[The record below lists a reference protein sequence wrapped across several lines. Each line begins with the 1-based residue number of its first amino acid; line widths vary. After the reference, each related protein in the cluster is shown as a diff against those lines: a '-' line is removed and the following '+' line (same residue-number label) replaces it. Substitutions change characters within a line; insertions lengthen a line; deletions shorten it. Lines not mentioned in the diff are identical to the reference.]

1 MQKVARALLCRYPH
15 VTFFHTFALPPFLSS
30 PFSYHKHIIY
40 PEIPTGSLVKIHNMA
55 FQSTPGPFIVR
66 FYDPNVQAKDR
77 RGRTRSSILAW
88 SDDELEYH
96 HDYIQLLFPLPEGS
110 PFNPSAP
117 VIDEATFN
125 AFRSR
130 LELQTQLR
138 ASLQRMLR
146 FYGFQFTSETADGGD
161 SQTLQVIDG
170 SNYPEAS
177 RNWVRRFNH
186 NHLRITRI
194 LRSLRVLG
202 LETEAWEFFKAL
214 KRVYEGGKIGQKSM
228 MFWTRAIERPLYL
241 APEDEDD
248 EGGCQFLYEFESEKE
263 RSSEIMPK
271 SVGSGEEE
279 VEAAKEGTEIAEENK
294 LPASHNEDSPKS
306 VSKSEL

>member
-1 MQKVARALLCRYPH
+1 MQKVARALLCRYAH
-15 VTFFHTFALPPFLSS
+15 VTSFHTSALPPFLLS
-30 PFSYHKHIIY
+30 PFSYHKHITY
-40 PEIPTGSLVKIHNMA
+40 PGTPAGSLVKIHNMA
-55 FQSTPGPFIVR
+55 SHSASEPFIVR
-66 FYDPNVQAKDR
+66 FYDPNIQAKDR
-77 RGRTRSSILAW
+77 RGRTSSSILAW

-138 ASLQRMLR
+138 VSLQRMLH
-146 FYGFQFTSETADGGD
+146 FYGFQFASETANGGD
-161 SQTLQVIDG
+161 SQTLQVVDG

-202 LETEAWEFFKAL
+202 LENEALEFFKAL
-214 KRVYEGGKIGQKSM
+214 KCVYEGGKIGQKSM

-248 EGGCQFLYEFESEKE
+248 EGGCQFLYDFEFGKE
-263 RSSEIMPK
+263 RSSEKMPE
-271 SVGSGEEE
+271 SVSNGLEG
-279 VEAAKEGTEIAEENK
+279 VEGAKDGTESAEENK
-294 LPASHNEDSPKS
+294 VPASHDGDSAKS

>member
-1 MQKVARALLCRYPH
+1 MQRVARALLCRYPH
-15 VTFFHTFALPPFLSS
+15 VTFRTFAFPPFLPS
-30 PFSYHKHIIY
+30 
-40 PEIPTGSLVKIHNMA
+40 GSLSKVHNMA
-55 FQSTPGPFIVR
+55 SQSTPEPFIVR
-66 FYDPNVQAKDR
+66 FYDPNIQAKDQ

-117 VIDEATFN
+117 IIDEATFD

-146 FYGFQFTSETADGGD
+146 FYGFQLASERVDGSD
-161 SQTLQVIDG
+161 SQTLQVVEG
-170 SNYPEAS
+170 LNYPKAS

-202 LETEAWEFFKAL
+202 LENEAWGFFKAL

-248 EGGCQFLYEFESEKE
+248 EGGCQFLYEFESGKR

-279 VEAAKEGTEIAEENK
+279 VKGAKEGTGRAEENK
-294 LPASHNEDSPKS
+294 LPTSHDEVSPES

>member
-1 MQKVARALLCRYPH
+1 
-15 VTFFHTFALPPFLSS
+15 
-30 PFSYHKHIIY
+30 
-40 PEIPTGSLVKIHNMA
+40 MA
-55 FQSTPGPFIVR
+55 SQSTPEPFIVR
-66 FYDPNVQAKDR
+66 FYDPNIQAKDR

-138 ASLQRMLR
+138 ASLQRMLH
-146 FYGFQFTSETADGGD
+146 FYGFQFASETADGGN
-161 SQTLQVIDG
+161 SQTLQVVEG

-202 LETEAWEFFKAL
+202 LENEALEFFKAL
-214 KRVYEGGKIGQKSM
+214 KRVYDGGKIGQKSM

-241 APEDEDD
+241 APEDDD
-248 EGGCQFLYEFESEKE
+248 DDGGCQFLYEFESGKKE
-263 RSSEIMPK
+263 SSEITPK

-279 VEAAKEGTEIAEENK
+279 VKGAEEGSETAEENK
-294 LPASHNEDSPKS
+294 LPTSHDEEPPKS

>member
-1 MQKVARALLCRYPH
+1 MASQS
-15 VTFFHTFALPPFLSS
+15 PP
-30 PFSYHKHIIY
+30 
-40 PEIPTGSLVKIHNMA
+40 E
-55 FQSTPGPFIVR
+55 PFIVR
-66 FYDPNVQAKDR
+66 FYDPNIQAKDR

-138 ASLQRMLR
+138 ASLQRMLH
-146 FYGFQFTSETADGGD
+146 FYGFQFASETASGGEY
-161 SQTLQVIDG
+161 QTLRVLNG
-170 SNYPEAS
+170 PNYPEAS

-202 LETEAWEFFKAL
+202 LETEAWEFFRAL

-228 MFWTRAIERPLYL
+228 MFWSRAIERPLYL

-248 EGGCQFLYEFESEKE
+248 EGGCQFLYELESGKG
-263 RSSEIMPK
+263 RSSETVPK
-271 SVGSGEEE
+271 SGNSGEEE
-279 VEAAKEGTEIAEENK
+279 VEAAKEGSEIAEENK
-294 LPASHNEDSPKS
+294 LPASQNEVSPKS

>member
-1 MQKVARALLCRYPH
+1 MASQP
-15 VTFFHTFALPPFLSS
+15 T
-30 PFSYHKHIIY
+30 
-40 PEIPTGSLVKIHNMA
+40 PE
-55 FQSTPGPFIVR
+55 PFIVR

-77 RGRTRSSILAW
+77 RGRTRAAILGW

-117 VIDEATFN
+117 VIDEAIFS

-146 FYGFQFTSETADGGD
+146 FYGFQFAPGTADGGEL
-161 SQTLQVIDG
+161 QTLQVVEG
-170 SNYPEAS
+170 ANYPEAS

-202 LETEAWEFFKAL
+202 LENEALKFFKAL
-214 KRVYEGGKIGQKSM
+214 KLVYEGGKIGQKSM

-241 APEDEDD
+241 APEDGDEDR
-248 EGGCQFLYEFESEKE
+248 GCQFLYNFESGNEE
-263 RSSEIMPK
+263 SSGIMPK
-271 SVGSGEEE
+271 SGVSGEEE
-279 VEAAKEGTEIAEENK
+279 VKGAEEG
-294 LPASHNEDSPKS
+294 
-306 VSKSEL
+306 SKNSEL

>member
-15 VTFFHTFALPPFLSS
+15 VTFFRTFALPPFLLS
-30 PFSYHKHIIY
+30 PSSYHKHITHFG
-40 PEIPTGSLVKIHNMA
+40 IPPGSLLKAHNMA
-55 FQSTPGPFIVR
+55 SQSTPEPFIVR
-66 FYDPNVQAKDR
+66 FYDPNIQAKDR

-117 VIDEATFN
+117 VIDEVTFN

-138 ASLQRMLR
+138 TSLQRMLR
-146 FYGFQFTSETADGGD
+146 FYGFQFASETADGGD
-161 SQTLQVIDG
+161 SQTLQVVEG
-170 SNYPEAS
+170 ANYPEAS

-202 LETEAWEFFKAL
+202 LENEALEFFKAL

-241 APEDEDD
+241 APEDDD
-248 EGGCQFLYEFESEKE
+248 DDGGCRFLYEFEPGNE
-263 RSSEIMPK
+263 RSPEAMPK

-279 VEAAKEGTEIAEENK
+279 VEGAEKGTETAEENK
-294 LPASHNEDSPKS
+294 LLTSHDEDPPKS

>member
-1 MQKVARALLCRYPH
+1 MQKVARALSCRYPH
-15 VTFFHTFALPPFLSS
+15 VTLFRTFAPPPFLPS
-30 PFSYHKHIIY
+30 PFPYHKYITY
-40 PEIPTGSLVKIHNMA
+40 PGTPAGSLVNLRKMA
-55 FQSTPGPFIVR
+55 SQSTPEPFIVR
-66 FYDPNVQAKDR
+66 FYDPHIQAKDR
-77 RGRTRSSILAW
+77 RGRTISSILAW

-130 LELQTQLR
+130 LELQTRLR
-138 ASLQRMLR
+138 ASLQRMLY
-146 FYGFQFTSETADGGD
+146 FYGFQFTSETANDGH
-161 SQTLQVIDG
+161 SQTLQVVHG

-202 LETEAWEFFKAL
+202 LEKEALEFFKAL

-241 APEDEDD
+241 APEDDDD
-248 EGGCQFLYEFESEKE
+248 EGGCQFLYEFECGKE
-263 RSSEIMPK
+263 RSSEKVPE
-271 SVGSGEEE
+271 SVSNGVEE
-279 VEAAKEGTEIAEENK
+279 VEGAKEGTQTAEENK
-294 LPASHNEDSPKS
+294 LPLSHNGDYAKS

>member
-1 MQKVARALLCRYPH
+1 
-15 VTFFHTFALPPFLSS
+15 
-30 PFSYHKHIIY
+30 
-40 PEIPTGSLVKIHNMA
+40 MA
-55 FQSTPGPFIVR
+55 SQSTPEPFIVR
-66 FYDPNVQAKDR
+66 FYDPNIQAKDR

-146 FYGFQFTSETADGGD
+146 FYGFQFASETADGGD
-161 SQTLQVIDG
+161 SQTLQVVEG
-170 SNYPEAS
+170 LNYPEAS

-202 LETEAWEFFKAL
+202 LENEALEFFKAL
-214 KRVYEGGKIGQKSM
+214 KRVYEDGKIGQKSM

-241 APEDEDD
+241 APEDDD
-248 EGGCQFLYEFESEKE
+248 DDGGCQFLYEFESGKE
-263 RSSEIMPK
+263 ESSEITPN
-271 SVGSGEEE
+271 SVDSGEEE
-279 VEAAKEGTEIAEENK
+279 VKRAEEGSETAEENK
-294 LPASHNEDSPKS
+294 LPTSHDEEPPKS

>member
-1 MQKVARALLCRYPH
+1 MGSQS
-15 VTFFHTFALPPFLSS
+15 LP
-30 PFSYHKHIIY
+30 
-40 PEIPTGSLVKIHNMA
+40 E
-55 FQSTPGPFIVR
+55 PFIVR
-66 FYDPNVQAKDR
+66 FYDPNIQAKDR

-88 SDDELEYH
+88 SDDELEYY

-138 ASLQRMLR
+138 ASLQRMVH
-146 FYGFQFTSETADGGD
+146 FYGFQFASETANGSD
-161 SQTLQVIDG
+161 SETIQVLNG
-170 SNYPEAS
+170 PNYPEAS

-202 LETEAWEFFKAL
+202 LENEAWEFFKAL

-248 EGGCQFLYEFESEKE
+248 EGGCHFLYEFESGKE
-263 RSSEIMPK
+263 RISETLPE
-271 SVGSGEEE
+271 SVSGGEEE
-279 VEAAKEGTEIAEENK
+279 AEAAKGDTETLKEDK
-294 LPASHNEDSPKS
+294 LPTTDDGDPPKS
-306 VSKSEL
+306 ISKSEL

>member
-1 MQKVARALLCRYPH
+1 
-15 VTFFHTFALPPFLSS
+15 
-30 PFSYHKHIIY
+30 
-40 PEIPTGSLVKIHNMA
+40 MA

-66 FYDPNVQAKDR
+66 FYDPNIQAKDR

-138 ASLQRMLR
+138 VSLKRMLH
-146 FYGFQFTSETADGGD
+146 FYGFQFASETANGNGA
-161 SQTLQVIDG
+161 QELQVVNG

-228 MFWTRAIERPLYL
+228 MFWTRAVERPLYL

-248 EGGCQFLYEFESEKE
+248 EGGCQFLYEFETGKETSSKTMSE
-263 RSSEIMPK
+263 
-271 SVGSGEEE
+271 SVSGGGEGGEE
-279 VEAAKEGTEIAEENK
+279 AKEGTETVEENK
-294 LPASHNEDSPKS
+294 LPTSHGGESQKPA
-306 VSKSEL
+306 SKSELFLGQ

>member
-1 MQKVARALLCRYPH
+1 MASHP
-15 VTFFHTFALPPFLSS
+15 S
-30 PFSYHKHIIY
+30 P
-40 PEIPTGSLVKIHNMA
+40 A
-55 FQSTPGPFIVR
+55 PFIIQ
-66 FYDPNVQAKDR
+66 FYDPNIQAKDR

-117 VIDEATFN
+117 VIDEVTFY

-138 ASLQRMLR
+138 ASLQRMLH
-146 FYGFQFTSETADGGD
+146 FYGFQFASETGSGD
-161 SQTLQVIDG
+161 HSQSLKVVDG
-170 SNYPEAS
+170 SNYSEAS

-202 LETEAWEFFKAL
+202 LEKEAQEFFKAL
-214 KRVYEGGKIGQKSM
+214 KRVYEGGKIGQKSL

-241 APEDEDD
+241 APEDEDHNA
-248 EGGCQFLYEFESEKE
+248 GCDFLYEFESGKE
-263 RSSEIMPK
+263 TSSKSSPK
-271 SVGSGEEE
+271 PGSNGEEE
-279 VEAAKEGTEIAEENK
+279 VEEANDGPEAVRDNNSPTSDDGD
-294 LPASHNEDSPKS
+294 PPKS
-306 VSKSEL
+306 IPRSEL

>member
-1 MQKVARALLCRYPH
+1 MQKVTRALLRRYPH
-15 VTFFHTFALPPFLSS
+15 VTFFHTFALPPFLLS
-30 PFSYHKHIIY
+30 PFSYHKHITY
-40 PEIPTGSLVKIHNMA
+40 PGTPAGSLAKIHNMA
-55 FQSTPGPFIVR
+55 SQSTLEPFIVR

-146 FYGFQFTSETADGGD
+146 FYGFQFATVTASGNGA
-161 SQTLQVIDG
+161 QELQVVNG

-202 LETEAWEFFKAL
+202 LENEALELFKAL

-248 EGGCQFLYEFESEKE
+248 EGGCQFLYEFESGKE
-263 RSSEIMPK
+263 RSPETMPK
-271 SVGSGEEE
+271 SGNSGEEE
-279 VEAAKEGTEIAEENK
+279 MEAAKEGTEIAEANK
-294 LPASHNEDSPKS
+294 LPTAHDEDSPKS

>member
-1 MQKVARALLCRYPH
+1 MQKVARALLCRH
-15 VTFFHTFALPPFLSS
+15 RLVTLSHTLSLSHFLLSPLSS
-30 PFSYHKHIIY
+30 HKYITY
-40 PEIPTGSLVKIHNMA
+40 AGTSASSLVNIRNMG
-55 FQSTPGPFIVR
+55 SHPSPEPFIVQ
-66 FYDPNVQAKDR
+66 FYDPNIQAKDR

-117 VIDEATFN
+117 IIDEATFY

-138 ASLQRMLR
+138 ASLQRMLY
-146 FYGFQFTSETADGGD
+146 FYGFQFASETGSGRH
-161 SQTLQVIDG
+161 SQGLQVLNG
-170 SNYPEAS
+170 SNYSEAS

-194 LRSLRVLG
+194 IRSLRVLG
-202 LETEAWEFFKAL
+202 LEKEAWEFFKAL
-214 KRVYEGGKIGQKSM
+214 RRVYEGGRIGQKSM

-248 EGGCQFLYEFESEKE
+248 KGGCDFLYDFEAGKE
-263 RSSEIMPK
+263 TSSKTSPK
-271 SVGSGEEE
+271 HVSSGEEQ
-279 VEAAKEGTEIAEENK
+279 VEASEDGPETAKENG
-294 LPASHNEDSPKS
+294 LPTSDDGDPPKS

>member
-1 MQKVARALLCRYPH
+1 MQKVARALLCRHPR
-15 VTFFHTFALPPFLSS
+15 VNLSHTFVLSPFLL
-30 PFSYHKHIIY
+30 SYHKYIAY
-40 PEIPTGSLVKIHNMA
+40 PGTTVKSLVNCRDMA
-55 FQSTPGPFIVR
+55 SRSSPEPFIVQ
-66 FYDPNVQAKDR
+66 FYDPYIQAKDR
-77 RGRTRSSILAW
+77 RGRTRSSIIAW

-138 ASLQRMLR
+138 ASLQRMLH
-146 FYGFQFTSETADGGD
+146 FYGFQFASETGSSVGD
-161 SQTLQVIDG
+161 SQESQVLNG

-177 RNWVRRFNH
+177 RNWVRKFNH

-202 LETEAWEFFKAL
+202 LEKEAREFFKAL
-214 KRVYEGGKIGQKSM
+214 ERVYEGGKIGQKSM

-248 EGGCQFLYEFESEKE
+248 QGGCDFLYEFESGKE
-263 RSSEIMPK
+263 TSSKKSPK
-271 SVGSGEEE
+271 SPSSGGEE
-279 VEAAKEGTEIAEENK
+279 VELAKDGTETAKENK
-294 LPASHNEDSPKS
+294 LPTSDDGDPPKS

>member
-1 MQKVARALLCRYPH
+1 
-15 VTFFHTFALPPFLSS
+15 
-30 PFSYHKHIIY
+30 
-40 PEIPTGSLVKIHNMA
+40 MA
-55 FQSTPGPFIVR
+55 SQSTPEPFIVR

-125 AFRSR
+125 AFRAR

-138 ASLQRMLR
+138 ASLKRMLH
-146 FYGFQFTSETADGGD
+146 FYGFQFASETASGGGA
-161 SQTLQVIDG
+161 QELQVVNG
-170 SNYPEAS
+170 PNYPEAS

-202 LETEAWEFFKAL
+202 LENEALELFKAL
-214 KRVYEGGKIGQKSM
+214 KRVYEKGKIGQKSM

-248 EGGCQFLYEFESEKE
+248 EGGCQFLYEFESGKE
-263 RSSEIMPK
+263 TRPKTMSE
-271 SVGSGEEE
+271 SVSGGGEGGEE
-279 VEAAKEGTEIAEENK
+279 AKEGTEAVEENQS
-294 LPASHNEDSPKS
+294 LTSHDGDSPDS
-306 VSKSEL
+306 ISKGEL

>member
-1 MQKVARALLCRYPH
+1 MASHP
-15 VTFFHTFALPPFLSS
+15 S
-30 PFSYHKHIIY
+30 P
-40 PEIPTGSLVKIHNMA
+40 E
-55 FQSTPGPFIVR
+55 PFIVQ
-66 FYDPNVQAKDR
+66 FYDPNIQAKDR
-77 RGRTRSSILAW
+77 RGRTRSSITAW

-138 ASLQRMLR
+138 ASLQRMLH
-146 FYGFQFTSETADGGD
+146 FYGFQFASETASGGG
-161 SQTLQVIDG
+161 SQELQVLNA

-177 RNWVRRFNH
+177 RNWVRKFNH

-202 LETEAWEFFKAL
+202 LEKEAWEFFKAL
-214 KRVYEGGKIGQKSM
+214 RRVYEEGKIGQKSM

-248 EGGCQFLYEFESEKE
+248 KGGCDFLYEFESRKDI
-263 RSSEIMPK
+263 SSKTSPK
-271 SVGSGEEE
+271 SVSSGEEE
-279 VEAAKEGTEIAEENK
+279 VEAAEDGPETAKENK
-294 LPASHNEDSPKS
+294 LPTSNDGDPPKS

>member
-15 VTFFHTFALPPFLSS
+15 VTFFHTFALPPFLFS
-30 PFSYHKHIIY
+30 PFSYHKHNAY
-40 PEIPTGSLVKIHNMA
+40 PKTPAGSLVQIHDMA
-55 FQSTPGPFIVR
+55 SQSTPEPFIVR
-66 FYDPNVQAKDR
+66 FYDPNIQAKDR

-138 ASLQRMLR
+138 ASLKRMLQ
-146 FYGFQFTSETADGGD
+146 FYGFQFASKTASGNGA
-161 SQTLQVIDG
+161 QELQVVNG
-170 SNYPEAS
+170 PNYPETS

-214 KRVYEGGKIGQKSM
+214 KSVYEGGKIGQKSM

-248 EGGCQFLYEFESEKE
+248 EGGCQFLYEFESGKE
-263 RSSEIMPK
+263 TSSKTIPE
-271 SVGSGEEE
+271 SVSGGGEGVEE
-279 VEAAKEGTEIAEENK
+279 AKEGTEAVEEK
-294 LPASHNEDSPKS
+294 QSPTSHDGDSPK
-306 VSKSEL
+306 